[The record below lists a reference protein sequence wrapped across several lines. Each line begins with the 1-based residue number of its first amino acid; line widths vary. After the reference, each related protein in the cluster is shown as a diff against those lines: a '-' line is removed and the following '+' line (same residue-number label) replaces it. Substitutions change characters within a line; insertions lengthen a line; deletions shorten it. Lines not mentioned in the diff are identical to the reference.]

1 MKNLMNRRVT
11 IWMVLLAVLALT
23 LPAHAKP
30 QTEDELTAN
39 LSSRDEDKVV
49 ETLLAL
55 EKQYPTSTKA
65 FPTIK
70 KLLTDNRQKVRR
82 KAARVLGVLHAE
94 VDEQNLNDICAM
106 LKASDAREQM
116 DALISLRGLKAQSKI
131 PEILPLL
138 ESPTPNV
145 IRDACRTLA
154 ELGNKDLIPKI
165 EPLLKHTDKKVQTDA
180 QDAIY
185 KLKAKA

>member
-1 MKNLMNRRVT
+1 MKNLMKRS
-11 IWMVLLAVLALT
+11 LAGMLALALVGIA
-23 LPAHAKP
+23 LPTQAKEK
-30 QTEDELTAN
+30 TEDELIAD
-39 LSSRDEDKVV
+39 LSSPKEDVVV
-49 ETLLAL
+49 ETLLKL

-70 KLLTDNRQKVRR
+70 NLLKDPRARVHR

-106 LKASDAREQM
+106 FKASDPREQM
-116 DALISLRGLKAQSKI
+116 DALISLRGLKAESKI

-138 ESPTPNV
+138 DSPTPNV

-154 ELGNKDLIPKI
+154 VLGNKDLIPKI
-165 EPLLKHTDKKVQTDA
+165 EALLKNPDTKVQADA
-180 QDAIY
+180 KDAIY
-185 KLKAKA
+185 KLKNKG

>member
-1 MKNLMNRRVT
+1 MRNLIKWSFVGLVSVAM
-11 IWMVLLAVLALT
+11 LS
-23 LPAHAKP
+23 LPFPAQAKDA
-30 QTEDELTAN
+30 EDKLIAD
-39 LSSRDEDKVV
+39 LSSKSEQTVV
-49 ETLLAL
+49 ETLLAI

-70 KLLTDNRQKVRR
+70 KLLTDPREKVRR
-82 KAARVLGVLHAE
+82 KAARVLGVLHAD
-94 VDEQNLNDICAM
+94 VDEQNIKDICAM
-106 LKASDAREQM
+106 LKASDPREQM
-116 DALISLRGLKAQSKI
+116 DALISLRGLKAESTI

-138 ESPTPNV
+138 KSTTPNV

-154 ELGNKDLIPKI
+154 VLGNKDVIPSI
-165 EPLLKHTDKKVQTDA
+165 EPLLTHPDKKVQADA